1 MPSSAG
7 IEVLEETALCRIDYG
22 FVQQSF
28 FYGEFHVDKF
38 FLSARFCGFG
48 LLFSILD
55 RESFTAPFGF
65 SHFCV
70 FFGVK
75 MWKE

>member
-1 MPSSAG
+1 MQIG
-7 IEVLEETALCRIDYG
+7 YG

-48 LLFSILD
+48 FLFSILD
-55 RESFTAPFGF
+55 RESFTAHFGF
-65 SHFCV
+65 SHFFV